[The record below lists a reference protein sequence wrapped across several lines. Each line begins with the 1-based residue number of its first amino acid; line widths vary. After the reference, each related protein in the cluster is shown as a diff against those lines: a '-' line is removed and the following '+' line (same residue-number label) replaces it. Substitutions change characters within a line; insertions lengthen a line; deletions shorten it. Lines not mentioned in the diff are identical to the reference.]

1 MIYWKC
7 IVWKRKSADEPRV
20 TITFFGENIS
30 QLNTITDTIKSYWD
44 IGRMALHY
52 KQKKQDSIPD
62 IIKDMMFVHMIFIA
76 SSNRLPSNS
85 TLNMRE
91 EDEYIFPISSK
102 AEKKFYSSN
111 TTNLR
116 WVLNQRQT
124 MFWNQKWKL
133 QYDQHLAIVANEWNA
148 VYAYRERLAN
158 LSKRK
163 SEGIYG
169 MGRSKSKRSSRASA
183 PRVARESNAA
193 LNWTMSVLIYTMP
206 YSNSKPNWSNSA
218 YSGESTEAYILRMQ
232 SLRTWT
238 STTSSQSA

>member
-1 MIYWKC
+1 
-7 IVWKRKSADEPRV
+7 
-20 TITFFGENIS
+20 
-30 QLNTITDTIKSYWD
+30 
-44 IGRMALHY
+44 MALHY

-111 TTNLR
+111 TTNLDEFLIKNGICSR
-116 WVLNQRQT
+116 NQED
-124 MFWNQKWKL
+124 KL
-133 QYDQHLAIVANEWNA
+133 QYDQHLTILANEWNA

-158 LSKRK
+158 PIKRK
-163 SEGIYG
+163 SEEES
-169 MGRSKSKRSSRASA
+169 MEWVEAK
-183 PRVARESNAA
+183 VREAQELQLQEWQEKA
-193 LNWTMSVLIYTMP
+193 MLLWTQPT
-206 YSNSKPNWSNSA
+206 PNPTDPTQPMA
-218 YSGESTEAYILRMQ
+218 GESTEAYILRMQ

>member
-20 TITFFGENIS
+20 TITFFGEDIN

-52 KQKKQDSIPD
+52 KQQKQDSIPD
-62 IIKDMMFVHMIFIA
+62 IIKDMMFVHMVFIA

-111 TTNLR
+111 TTNLDEFLIKNGICSR
-116 WVLNQRQT
+116 NQED
-124 MFWNQKWKL
+124 KL
-133 QYDQHLAIVANEWNA
+133 QYDQHLTIVANEWNA

-158 LSKRK
+158 PIKRK
-163 SEGIYG
+163 SEEES
-169 MGRSKSKRSSRASA
+169 MEWVEAK
-183 PRVARESNAA
+183 VREAQELQLQEWQEKA
-193 LNWTMSVLIYTMP
+193 MLLWTQTATP
-206 YSNSKPNWSNSA
+206 TPNPTDPTQPMA
-218 YSGESTEAYILRMQ
+218 GESTEAYILRMQ